1 MEQIIFYLITIP
13 LLALLVVMM
22 APSIA
27 PCIAH
32 RAKRMTLADV
42 GHGLVL
48 ACVWIAAVGVLC
60 LVQAVM

>member
-32 RAKRMTLADV
+32 RAKRMTKSDVLDGLAFAS
-42 GHGLVL
+42 VL
-48 ACVWIAAVGVLC
+48 AAAIGVLC